1 MGVGVTGVVVA
12 VSEVLDDDDEEL
24 AVLESTV
31 GEVIVEPVFDVG
43 AGVIVS
49 PDPVSQTLPLASVAI
64 PSVIVVPLAK
74 RKVPLL

>member
-1 MGVGVTGVVVA
+1 VGVGVTGAVVA